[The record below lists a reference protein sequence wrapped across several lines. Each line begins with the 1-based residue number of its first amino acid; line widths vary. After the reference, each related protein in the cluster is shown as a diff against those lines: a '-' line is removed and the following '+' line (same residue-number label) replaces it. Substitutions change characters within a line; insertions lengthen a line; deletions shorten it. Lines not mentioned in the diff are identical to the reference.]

1 MTLTHLAHLSDRAWA
16 FQEHRVRQT
25 LAKPMTRSAC
35 VEPLTEAQLAERVW
49 SATKASH
56 MRAAALRNKSL
67 ESRSLDGDRLLEVQR
82 AVRLE
87 DRASGDAPSVSRPSR
102 AEIKP
107 PIAGSEPA
115 DSHQPGQPGTS
126 ALVRK
131 ARLETHRQL
140 RLVES

>member
-25 LAKPMTRSAC
+25 LARPMTRSAC

-49 SATKASH
+49 SAAKASH
-56 MRAAALRNKSL
+56 MRAAALRAKG
-67 ESRSLDGDRLLEVQR
+67 E
-82 AVRLE
+82 
-87 DRASGDAPSVSRPSR
+87 
-102 AEIKP
+102 
-107 PIAGSEPA
+107 
-115 DSHQPGQPGTS
+115 PGTS